1 MIINPMTVLT
11 LYVLPFAEGVDLFDG
26 AAMRAAYCVKDIE
39 KGVQIFSNWGPLQTA
54 VAILRPERTTDGN
67 EVKGGEG
74 GEALDVFM
82 DFHWI
87 FTGFHGLFMRFHAF
101 SVFAPPCL
109 HFLRGRLHGF
119 A

>member
-26 AAMRAAYCVKDIE
+26 AAMRAAYCVKDVE

-67 EVKGGEG
+67 EVKPEVK
-74 GEALDVFM
+74 EVK
-82 DFHWI
+82 
-87 FTGFHGLFMRFHAF
+87 
-101 SVFAPPCL
+101 P
-109 HFLRGRLHGF
+109 
-119 A
+119 